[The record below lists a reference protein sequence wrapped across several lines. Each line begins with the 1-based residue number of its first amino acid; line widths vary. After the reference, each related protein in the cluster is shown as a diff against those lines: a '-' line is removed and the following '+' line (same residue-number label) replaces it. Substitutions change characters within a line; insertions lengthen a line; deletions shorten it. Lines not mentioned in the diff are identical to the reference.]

1 MYRAKMNKKNWELI
15 DVLIIDE
22 ISMVSGQLF
31 DLLDLIARTIK
42 GKDLPFG
49 GIQLVLSG

>member
-1 MYRAKMNKKNWELI
+1 MYKSNWELV

-31 DLLDLIARTIK
+31 DMLDII
-42 GKDLPFG
+42 GKNIRNNNEPFG

>member
-1 MYRAKMNKKNWELI
+1 MFKSTWELV
-15 DVLIIDE
+15 DVLIVDE

-31 DLLDLIARTIK
+31 DMLDVIARNIRSNNQ
-42 GKDLPFG
+42 PFG